1 MNKGLIAIMTLLGV
15 GVLLAPSCTTIVP
28 AGHVGAVYDKLEHG
42 VQDEVLTEGFHI
54 KSPFEKVKDFPISIE
69 TIYMSKDD
77 REGSEDDESIN
88 IACKDGSVNAD
99 LTFSY
104 RYEAD
109 RVPDLQRKYRG
120 RDGSDIVDT
129 VLRGQLRTWVSEV
142 TKNYTT
148 IEVYMDKREEV
159 NTKLVDYFNKRGE
172 RYGIKFENVSLAEA
186 RVTKEVQLAMEKR
199 QKISQ
204 ELEQQKMNL
213 KKAEISKEE
222 EKLKQEKA
230 FIKAQGERK
239 ANEEKAKGLNDAI
252 LKEKTI
258 EKWNGKLPSAMGGN
272 SIVDTR
278 GSLFE

>member
-1 MNKGLIAIMTLLGV
+1 MSKGLAVAVVVGA
-15 GVLLAPSCTTIVP
+15 GVLLAPSCTTVIP
-28 AGHVGAVYDKLEHG
+28 AGYVGAVYDKLEHG
-42 VQDEVLTEGFHI
+42 VQDEVLTEGFHL

-69 TIYMSKDD
+69 TIYMSKDE

-109 RVPDLQRKYRG
+109 KVPDLQRKYRG
-120 RDGSDIVDT
+120 RDGNEIVDT

-159 NTKLVDYFNKRGE
+159 NSKLVDYFNKRGE
-172 RYGIKFENVSLAEA
+172 KYGIRFENVSLAEA

-213 KKAEISKEE
+213 KKAEIAKEE

-230 FIKAQGERK
+230 LIKAQGERK
-239 ANEEKAKGLNDAI
+239 ANEEKAKGLTETV
-252 LKEKTI
+252 LKEKAI
-258 EKWNGKLPSAMGGN
+258 EKWDGKLPKATNGS
-272 SIVDTR
+272 SI
-278 GSLFE
+278 LIK

>member
-1 MNKGLIAIMTLLGV
+1 MSKGLAVAVAVVVGA
-15 GVLLAPSCTTIVP
+15 GVLLAPSCTTVIP
-28 AGHVGAVYDKLEHG
+28 AGYVGAVYDKLEHG
-42 VQDEVLTEGFHI
+42 VQDEVLTEGFHL

-109 RVPDLQRKYRG
+109 KVPSLQRKYRG
-120 RDGSDIVDT
+120 RDGNEIVDT

-159 NTKLVDYFNKRGE
+159 NSKLVDYFNKRGE
-172 RYGIKFENVSLAEA
+172 KYGIRFENVSLAEA

-213 KKAEISKEE
+213 KKAEIAKEE

-252 LKEKTI
+252 LKEKAI
-258 EKWNGKLPSAMGGN
+258 EKWNGELPKATNGS
-272 SIVDTR
+272 SI
-278 GSLFE
+278 LIK

>member
-1 MNKGLIAIMTLLGV
+1 MNKGLATIIALFGI
-15 GVLLAPSCTTIVP
+15 GVLLAPSCTTMVP

-42 VQDEVLTEGFHI
+42 VQNEVLTEGFHI

-69 TIYMSKDD
+69 TIYMSKDE
-77 REGSEDDESIN
+77 REGSEEDESIN

-109 RVPDLQRKYRG
+109 KVPDLQRKYRG
-120 RDGSDIVDT
+120 RDGADIVNT

-172 RYGIKFENVSLAEA
+172 KYGIKFENVSLAEA

-213 KKAEISKEE
+213 KKAEIAKEE
-222 EKLKQEKA
+222 EKLKQERA
-230 FIKAQGERK
+230 LIKAQGERK
-239 ANEEKAKGLNDAI
+239 ANEEKAKGLNDVI
-252 LKEKTI
+252 LKEKAI
-258 EKWNGKLPSAMGGN
+258 EKWNGELPKATNGGTLL
-272 SIVDTR
+272 IK
-278 GSLFE
+278 

>member
-1 MNKGLIAIMTLLGV
+1 MSKGLAVAVVVGA
-15 GVLLAPSCTTIVP
+15 GVLLSPSCTTVIP
-28 AGHVGAVYDKLEHG
+28 AGYVGAVYDKLEHG
-42 VQDEVLTEGFHI
+42 VQDEVLTEGFHL

-109 RVPDLQRKYRG
+109 KVPSLQRKYRG
-120 RDGSDIVDT
+120 RDGNEIVDT

-159 NTKLVDYFNKRGE
+159 NSKLVDYFNKRGE
-172 RYGIKFENVSLAEA
+172 KYGIRFENVSLAEA

-213 KKAEISKEE
+213 KKAEIAKEE

-252 LKEKTI
+252 LKEKAI
-258 EKWNGKLPSAMGGN
+258 EKWNGELPKATNGS
-272 SIVDTR
+272 SI
-278 GSLFE
+278 LIK

>member
-1 MNKGLIAIMTLLGV
+1 MSKGLAVAVVVGA
-15 GVLLAPSCTTIVP
+15 GVLLAPSCTTVIP
-28 AGHVGAVYDKLEHG
+28 AGYVGAVYDKLEHG
-42 VQDEVLTEGFHI
+42 VQDEVLTEGFHL

-109 RVPDLQRKYRG
+109 KVPSLQRKYRG
-120 RDGSDIVDT
+120 RDGNEIVDT

-159 NTKLVDYFNKRGE
+159 NSKLVDYFNKRGE
-172 RYGIKFENVSLAEA
+172 KYGIKFENVSLAET

-213 KKAEISKEE
+213 KKAEIAKEE
-222 EKLKQEKA
+222 EKLKQERA
-230 FIKAQGERK
+230 LIKAQGERK

-252 LKEKTI
+252 LKEKAI
-258 EKWNGKLPSAMGGN
+258 EKWNGELPKATNGS
-272 SIVDTR
+272 SI
-278 GSLFE
+278 LIK

>member
-1 MNKGLIAIMTLLGV
+1 MSKGLAVAVVVGA
-15 GVLLAPSCTTIVP
+15 GVLLAPSCTTVIP
-28 AGHVGAVYDKLEHG
+28 AGYVGAVYDKLEHG
-42 VQDEVLTEGFHI
+42 VQDEVLTEGFHL

-109 RVPDLQRKYRG
+109 KVPSLQRKYRG
-120 RDGSDIVDT
+120 RDGNEIVDT

-159 NTKLVDYFNKRGE
+159 NSKLVDYFNKRGE
-172 RYGIKFENVSLAEA
+172 KYGIRFENVSLAEA

-213 KKAEISKEE
+213 KKAEIAKEE
-222 EKLKQEKA
+222 EKLKQERA

-252 LKEKTI
+252 LKEKAI
-258 EKWNGKLPSAMGGN
+258 EKWNGELPKATNGS
-272 SIVDTR
+272 SI
-278 GSLFE
+278 LIK

>member
-1 MNKGLIAIMTLLGV
+1 MSKGLAVAVVVGA
-15 GVLLAPSCTTIVP
+15 GVLLAPSCTTVIP
-28 AGHVGAVYDKLEHG
+28 AGYVGAVYDKLEHG
-42 VQDEVLTEGFHI
+42 VQDEVLTEGFHL

-109 RVPDLQRKYRG
+109 KVPSLQRKYRG
-120 RDGSDIVDT
+120 RDGNEIVDT

-159 NTKLVDYFNKRGE
+159 NSKLVDYFNKRGE
-172 RYGIKFENVSLAEA
+172 KYGIRFENVSLAEA

-213 KKAEISKEE
+213 KKAEIAKEE

-252 LKEKTI
+252 LKEKAI
-258 EKWNGKLPSAMGGN
+258 EKWNGELPKATNGS
-272 SIVDTR
+272 SI
-278 GSLFE
+278 LIK

>member
-1 MNKGLIAIMTLLGV
+1 MSKGLAVAVVVGA
-15 GVLLAPSCTTIVP
+15 GVLLSPSCTTVIP
-28 AGHVGAVYDKLEHG
+28 AGYVGAVYDKLEHG
-42 VQDEVLTEGFHI
+42 VQDEVLTEGFHL

-109 RVPDLQRKYRG
+109 KVPSLQRKYRG
-120 RDGSDIVDT
+120 RDGNEIVDT

-159 NTKLVDYFNKRGE
+159 NSKLVDYFNKRGE
-172 RYGIKFENVSLAEA
+172 KYGIRFENVSLAEA

-213 KKAEISKEE
+213 KKAEIAKEE

-239 ANEEKAKGLNDAI
+239 ANEEKAKGLTETV
-252 LKEKTI
+252 LKEKAI
-258 EKWNGKLPSAMGGN
+258 EKWDGKLPQSTNGGTLL
-272 SIVDTR
+272 IK
-278 GSLFE
+278 